1 MFLEQRLDFI
11 ASLPPLPNILIRSF
25 MNEGGTAPVHDVNN
39 PTATVMPG
47 TIDAYFPGVPQ
58 NVIDDV
64 DLCKLV
70 MQNAATKQFPEDD
83 RLFEWYKCYVDGL
96 SNLGWIIQN
105 KHMQETTIRHVGLT
119 MDMVAL
125 EVARGLIG
133 KDAALLANLAK
144 QSVDAVQGRPQSIA
158 LFDTNNKLGK
168 QAKFD
173 IAPVWLDAAGSPNM
187 ILNCIS
193 LDARES
199 TRGILFWKSTKQ
211 STTIKTGAVRTY
223 LNQRVFSRISDTL
236 YTKYTAQAEKYI
248 DQLPDLDF

>member
-1 MFLEQRLDFI
+1 MFLEERLEFI
-11 ASLPPLPNILIRSF
+11 DSLPSLPKESLRTFMYEPASAPL
-25 MNEGGTAPVHDVNN
+25 HDINK
-39 PTATVMPG
+39 PTASVLPG

-64 DLCKLV
+64 DLCKLI
-70 MQNAATKQFPEDD
+70 MQNAASKKFPEDD
-83 RLFEWYKCYVDGL
+83 RLFEWYKYYVEGL
-96 SNLGWIIQN
+96 ATLGWVIQN
-105 KHMQETTIRHVGLT
+105 KHMQETTLRKIGLT

-133 KDAALLANLAK
+133 KDAALLANIAK
-144 QSVDAVQGRPQSIA
+144 KAVETVQSSPKTIEI
-158 LFDTNNKLGK
+158 FDKENKLGK

-173 IAPVWLDAAGSPNM
+173 IAPVWLDTAGSPNM

-211 STTIKTGAVRTY
+211 STSVKTGAVRTY
-223 LNQRVFSRISDTL
+223 LNLKTFSLISDTL
-236 YTKYTAQAEKYI
+236 YAKYSANSKKFI